1 MLPATLMTCTA
12 FTKLS
17 AIWQALPAK
26 LPKGQILQA
35 MPAKSSETKI
45 CQPLASKSTNT
56 PILQAVSVE
65 LPDQSSRSKMGQT
78 PSDQMHCEIGQTPSS
93 EFHRIGFSR
102 HCLENL

>member
-1 MLPATLMTCTA
+1 MRSYSVSNLNDMHRFYET
-12 FTKLS
+12 F
-17 AIWQALPAK
+17 AIWQALPT
-26 LPKGQILQA
+26 
-35 MPAKSSETKI
+35 KSSETKI
-45 CQPLASKSTNT
+45 CQPMAGKSTDT

-65 LPDQSSRSKMGQT
+65 LPDQSSRSKIGQT